1 MLDDD
6 FKLNLIEVN
15 TNPCLEISCPLLARI
30 IPEVLDNVFRV
41 VLDPIFH
48 QPEQGHNRKY
58 AINEIPQELKFT
70 LVFDEDIDKLELQKI
85 YAKTNQNGA
94 GSGPTSMGGIDKPI
108 AEEMIE
114 SDKESELDDGESDE
128 ENQNGAADEKLD
140 SLVIAAALP
149 SPSI

>member
-48 QPEQGHNRKY
+48 QPEQGHSRKY
-58 AINEIPQELKFT
+58 AINEIP
-70 LVFDEDIDKLELQKI
+70 
-85 YAKTNQNGA
+85 
-94 GSGPTSMGGIDKPI
+94 
-108 AEEMIE
+108 
-114 SDKESELDDGESDE
+114 
-128 ENQNGAADEKLD
+128 
-140 SLVIAAALP
+140 
-149 SPSI
+149 